1 MSLRALRSAV
11 LAATVL
17 VVTSGCSVFGDKEE
31 ANAPMELVEF
41 EQRVAVQRVW
51 ETDAGEG
58 IGRGAQNLKP
68 FYVDG
73 EFWIGDHEG
82 RISVID
88 AEDGDVIRSFDTEL
102 DLASGPTV
110 YGDRVL
116 VGTVNG
122 QAALID
128 RATGAIE
135 WRVQLSSEV
144 LAAPVFGD
152 GIVIARCIDGRVFGL
167 DVETGRREW
176 IYDRSVPLLTLRGN
190 SDPLVRAGQ
199 VFIGYDDGTVAAI
212 RIRDGALLWEQRV
225 SIPEGRSELERLS
238 DIDGPLA
245 VVGGDLYAVT
255 QHGRMASLAI
265 ESGRIQW
272 VKDIASASGLSV
284 FRTQLASSA
293 SDNVVWM
300 VDRQSGATVW
310 QNERLLR
317 RGLTRPVFQG
327 GFVVVA
333 DKEGYLHWLD
343 ADTGEFAARIRTSKE
358 PPAAP
363 PQVIGNTVYV
373 LNRDGR
379 LSAWRAGGQG

>member
-1 MSLRALRSAV
+1 MIRRTLLRPV
-11 LAATVL
+11 LAAAVL
-17 VVTSGCSVFGDKEE
+17 VVAAGCSAFGDKDE
-31 ANAPMELVEF
+31 ASAPMELVEF
-41 EQRVAVQRVW
+41 EQTLNVQRVW
-51 ETDAGEG
+51 ETNTGKG

-73 EFWIGDHEG
+73 EFWVADHEG

-88 AEDGDVIRSFDTEL
+88 IEDGDVIRSFDTEL

-122 QAALID
+122 QVAQLD
-128 RATGAIE
+128 RATGAIQ
-135 WRVQLSSEV
+135 WRAQLSSEV
-144 LAAPVFGD
+144 MAAPVFGD
-152 GIVIARCIDGRVFGL
+152 GLVIARCIDGRVFGL
-167 DVETGRREW
+167 EADTGRRAW

-199 VFIGYDDGTVAAI
+199 VFVGYDDGAVAAI

-225 SIPEGRSELERLS
+225 SIPEGRTELERLS

-245 VVGGDLYAVT
+245 IVGGDLYAVT

-284 FRTQLASSA
+284 FRTQLISSA
-293 SDNVVWM
+293 SDDVVWM

-310 QNERLLR
+310 QNEQLLR

-333 DKEGYLHWLD
+333 DREGYLHWLD
-343 ADTGEFAARIRTSKE
+343 GDSGEFAARTRTSKD
-358 PPAAP
+358 AP
-363 PQVIGNTVYV
+363 VGAPRVIGNTLY
-373 LNRDGR
+373 LLDREGR